1 MRVAQGLIHLG
12 KGLLTLAPHRA
23 DRNLV
28 SNVALSSLATFALIC
43 SDLKGSILGN
53 SHYLIYTLVPAM
65 RPRFVVTLEQ
75 EKGAGKEAGKEAG
88 EAVFR
93 LQSVPITCHVGQAVD
108 VVGQAGKPKT
118 ITGFQTHNTPVLLG
132 VGERVALS
140 TEKYLSTAPILEGF
154 VVVKENP
161 DFEE

>member
-1 MRVAQGLIHLG
+1 MIHLG

-75 EKGAGKEAGKEAG
+75 EKSAGKVAGKEAGKEAE